1 MNELASLLDSSFSKI
16 KEIYD
21 LCLFKPDARN
31 ESVLINSHF
40 LVKEAFYA
48 DNMHCF
54 PSLLAGHF
62 FLLEVGWLILWDHVS
77 YVVCVCVGGHLIVF
91 MFQIFQTYMVYVYF
105 NFHNPA
111 YFVEMEDSLTE
122 WEKKY
127 HR

>member
-62 FLLEVGWLILWDHVS
+62 FLLEVGWLIL
-77 YVVCVCVGGHLIVF
+77 
-91 MFQIFQTYMVYVYF
+91 
-105 NFHNPA
+105 
-111 YFVEMEDSLTE
+111 
-122 WEKKY
+122 
-127 HR
+127 